1 MQDILCLIAASR
13 AKFSLATSPRDQID
27 RRASL
32 AASALMARPMPMAPK
47 AGDGKP
53 WTLIGWATGTGN
65 VSFPFTG
72 GDRASYEAAC
82 RELARWCVESPNRYA
97 ALRAF
102 AEHFKPKEGKDGRTG
117 EAVLSREGEHA
128 HGVTCFGFDADVGGK
143 AQGHKAAG
151 FETPEAC
158 RKFIEALSRDYLK
171 PSLVVDTGG
180 GLQFFFNLDR
190 CAEKGELGD
199 SHLRAN
205 ALAPRLMA
213 AMQVLAAMHGG
224 KLDPTADAP
233 RVLRLPGCWRKK
245 DAGRNGEVLAGECG
259 DSHSLEALEAL
270 CAKLEALPAARL
282 DFEFEAGG
290 LPPQYR
296 GGDAAV
302 APAQRH
308 PKRRAAPRSASQV
321 WTKESAEQQLAR
333 SAAARPIIREMASLL
348 SSRFEEAVAHGS
360 FPVFIFDTCPA
371 CLGEESAGTTA
382 RQTAR
387 LTHSGRLK
395 CWRAT
400 CPANQGGE
408 GLEASDWI
416 LAHAPAHARQRLAG
430 LAIDLREAQDSA
442 DAIADLSRKKAEE
455 EARRRAQED
464 HANRAASLEA
474 AQSSATA
481 AIRRAANLDPSAPMP
496 GIGVVRVP
504 TGVGKTYAAVRLAI
518 DGGGAPGELCLAF
531 QTHDLLRQ
539 AIKDLEASG
548 VPVVVLEGIGTACKF
563 KDRYR
568 ELGQP
573 ADWRRRVCV
582 DCPVRSSCGAM
593 RKPKAGHLLACVVAH
608 LPHLVDG
615 DGDDDPSPLRGRRL
629 IIDEAPATVEGTQHA
644 AADLKRTE
652 RNLGRFGRDAVAARL
667 AVDFLRGIL
676 DGCVVKSRA
685 APAEVRAHGVPVH
698 GDDLLA
704 IARDVESRLDAETAK
719 AAADAPPQGT
729 RWTIDRRRIDP
740 DAADGFL
747 PRIDDLDAPLAIE
760 VEGEEAPTTMRAALR
775 DLLRSAAGG
784 LVGSLS
790 GKKLRATEAA
800 NGYAP
805 EDLPHP
811 DFLRVLR
818 AVLAAA
824 GDPRRAGVE
833 VVVRDD
839 ADGRVDAWF
848 EVRRTL
854 NLSRIRA
861 AVDGLAILD
870 ATADQSIAELRA
882 VSPGIAIEVLPVQFE
897 VPDPQ
902 RFWRRR
908 KDATRRKLCA
918 GAATD
923 LSVDAW
929 SIIRATVRDAVE
941 AFGGVRPGE
950 RLDIGLLS
958 FRQVV
963 GAIERA
969 IEAGV
974 LRDRLDLPE
983 GVDLVLGY
991 FGRDDRGSRRF
1002 EGVGGMVV
1010 LGTPT
1015 PNLRSCEADARAL
1028 GFDAGGAAKLIEDR
1042 TMRAVVQAVGR
1053 PREARRP
1060 VPIMYSGAVLP
1071 ANWGAD
1077 TVQVVDANPGAPA
1090 GAVRTA
1096 VEAVVEDIIGRGLG
1110 ATAEVVLD
1118 LLRDYSSQPLKE
1130 NLYRGCEIYSP
1141 EAVGRAFER
1150 VARDLKVRKEVQFVA
1165 VPLGRGRPRRV
1176 LVAFGVSPDV
1186 ADHVA
1191 RRALYIGAEVARRD
1205 SGVVVPVQAV
1215 EKPVQPPVQPVA
1227 SPPAAPAPADTAP
1240 PPAES
1245 PSAPQG
1251 LPFAPPSRFVDPGD
1265 QSRRRKAVASAWAPQ
1280 RTTAPIIQ
1288 SRPAIITRMVGGAA

>member
-1 MQDILCLIAASR
+1 MQDILGHIAAAQ
-13 AKFSLATSPRDQID
+13 AKFSLAASPRDQID
-27 RRASL
+27 RRARL
-32 AASALMARPMPMAPK
+32 AASALMARPMPTAPTPGPDNRW
-47 AGDGKP
+47 A
-53 WTLIGWATGTGN
+53 LVGWAKGEGN
-65 VSFPFTG
+65 KAFAFTG
-72 GDRASYEAAC
+72 GDRGSYEGAC
-82 RELARWCVESPNRYA
+82 RELARWCVAKPNRYA
-97 ALRAF
+97 ALRTF
-102 AEHFKPKEGKDGRTG
+102 SLAESETSRTA
-117 EAVLSREGEHA
+117 ERA
-128 HGVTCFGFDADVGGK
+128 HGATCVGMDADIGGESG
-143 AQGHKAAG
+143 GHKTSAG
-151 FETPEAC
+151 FATAEAC
-158 RKFIEALSRDYLK
+158 RKFVEELARDYLP
-171 PSLVVDTGG
+171 PSLVLDTGG
-180 GLQFFFNLDR
+180 GFQIVYNLDR
-190 CAEKGELGD
+190 CAEKAAGD
-199 SHLRAN
+199 GAFERF
-205 ALAPRLMA
+205 APLPARLTEA
-213 AMQVLAAMHGG
+213 VRRLAAKHGG
-224 KLDPTADAP
+224 GLDSTHDAA
-233 RVLRLPGCWRKK
+233 RVLRLPGCWREKEG
-245 DAGRNGEVLAGECG
+245 GRNGEVMARAAGAAYSIE
-259 DSHSLEALEAL
+259 DLEAL
-270 CAKLEALPAARL
+270 CAKLEALPVANAGE
-282 DFEFEAGG
+282 FEFAADGTGAPAAQQVAGAGEAGA
-290 LPPQYR
+290 R
-296 GGDAAV
+296 SK
-302 APAQRH
+302 R
-308 PKRRAAPRSASQV
+308 RRAAPRSASQG
-321 WTKESAEQQLAR
+321 WTKESTDQQIAR

-348 SSRFEEAVAHGS
+348 SARFEEAVAHGS

-371 CLGEESAGTTA
+371 CGGVESAGTTA

-387 LTHSGRLK
+387 LTHAGRLK

-416 LAHAPAHARQRLAG
+416 LALAPAHARQRLAR

-464 HANRAASLEA
+464 HANRAANLEA

-518 DGGGAPGELCLAF
+518 DGGVAPGELCLAF

-539 AIKDLEASG
+539 AIKDLETAG
-548 VPVVVLEGIGTACKF
+548 VPCVVLEGIGTACKF

-608 LPHLVDG
+608 LPHLIDG
-615 DGDDDPSPLRGRRL
+615 EGDDDPSPLRGRRL
-629 IIDEAPATVEGTQHA
+629 IIDEAPATVEGTQHNG
-644 AADLKRTE
+644 ADLMRTE
-652 RNLGRFGRDAVAARL
+652 RNLGRFGRDAAAARL

-676 DGCVVKSRA
+676 DGCIAKSRT

-790 GKKLRATEAA
+790 GKKLRATEPAS
-800 NGYAP
+800 GYAP

-818 AVLAAA
+818 AVLTAAA

-839 ADGRVDAWF
+839 ADGRVGAWF

-854 NLSRIRA
+854 NLSRIRE

-882 VSPGIAIEVLPVQFE
+882 VSPGLAIEVLPVQFE

-918 GAATD
+918 GAAAD

-963 GAIERA
+963 RAIERA

-983 GVDLVLGY
+983 GVDLILGY

-1015 PNLRSCEADARAL
+1015 PNLRSCEADARAI

-1077 TVQVVDANPGAPA
+1077 TVQVVAAESGAPA

-1150 VARDLKVRKEVQFVA
+1150 VARDLKARKEVQFVA

-1205 SGVVVPVQAV
+1205 SVVVVPVQAV
-1215 EKPVQPPVQPVA
+1215 EKPVQAPVQPVA
-1227 SPPAAPAPADTAP
+1227 SPPAAPPADAAP